1 MKWWRYEVLRIQNK
15 SDIRELYE
23 KLKTGKLYNLYY
35 RLEDLC
41 FSKSKKTLR
50 YAHIDFETK
59 RAYELLKTIKKNYKH
74 CFDER
79 MVGSGPVNGGES
91 WGDFYDCFLKS
102 DKNKRQIIVDLFN
115 EHQKE
120 TPFGF
125 YIEIKA

>member
-1 MKWWRYEVLRIQNK
+1 MRITNK
-15 SDIRELYE
+15 KDIRELYQ
-23 KLKTGKLYNLYY
+23 KLKIGKLFNLYY

-41 FSKSKKTLR
+41 FPRYKNNELR

-59 RAYELLKTIKKNYKH
+59 RAYEMLRNIKTNYRH

-79 MVGSGPVNGGES
+79 MVGSGPIDAGES
-91 WGDFYDCFLKS
+91 WCDFYDCFLKE
-102 DKNKRQIIVDLFN
+102 DLDKRQIIADLFN

-125 YIEIKA
+125 YLEIKP